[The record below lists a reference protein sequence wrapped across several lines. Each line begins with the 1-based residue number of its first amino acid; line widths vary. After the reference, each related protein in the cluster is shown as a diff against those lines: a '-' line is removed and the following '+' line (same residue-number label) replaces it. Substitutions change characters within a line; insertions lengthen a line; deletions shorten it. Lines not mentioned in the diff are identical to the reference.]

1 MTMVDSREDETV
13 ADRIDR
19 LTERVTGVEDRLE
32 VLAGSLAELSASVD
46 RRFDDMDRGFL
57 EQREYTEFA
66 FERLRTEM
74 NERLASVDKSF
85 DAMDKRFDAADSRFA
100 RLERKLDQYLD
111 VTMRRNELIERRLD
125 ALERRKPST

>member
-1 MTMVDSREDETV
+1 VLVVLMTMVDSREDETV

-46 RRFDDMDRGFL
+46 RRFDDMDRGVL

-74 NERLASVDKSF
+74 NERFASV
-85 DAMDKRFDAADSRFA
+85 DKRFDAADSRFA